1 MATSEY
7 PFDVFLSHNSRDKPT
22 VSDLAKALEQRGLR
36 VWLDKDQLPPGKLYQ
51 PELQKG
57 IRESA
62 SVAVF
67 IGKDGISPWEDIEKQ
82 AAMNFAVHDQRPL
95 IPVLLPDAPDET
107 SASLDSF
114 LALYTWVD
122 FRPAVTVDKLD
133 RLEWGITGRKPEPDR
148 LGLKDRVGLTRTIH
162 SDQLPT
168 VAGKFFGREAE
179 LKLLDEAFDGNGIH
193 IVQFVAAGG
202 TGKTKLLRE
211 WLDRRDQDIAA
222 LIAWSF
228 YSQGSSEDKQVSATP
243 FFTHAFAKLGS
254 DKTRFDTEEQKGEHL
269 ADLLKKYRCLLVL
282 DGLEPMQHAGRGM
295 RGELK
300 DRAIR
305 ALLRNLASGGSGLC
319 IVTTRLELPEL
330 KDRAHVVSRDL
341 HNLTPGD
348 GVSLLRSLGV
358 KGSDKEMF
366 KTVAEYGCHAL
377 ALHLLGNAIK
387 TFLDGEV
394 SRRDQLPELIE
405 PEQYDNL
412 DPVSLHAFKV
422 MQAYQDWFKDEQGH
436 DLAELRLLYLLG
448 LFDHPIETE
457 VLQLLW
463 REPIVGLTVWEG
475 TVLPA
480 GDAKTPWSPK
490 AGWFHKLTDWIP
502 MRRNVMDHRIALTEP
517 QWQTA
522 IAALHD
528 DHHLLAKHKNKP
540 GLLDCH
546 PLIREYFGRRLKR
559 DNPEAWRQAHARLYD
574 NYKALPKKQLP
585 ETLEEMQ
592 PLFHAVAHGCAAGMH
607 QRALDEVYWPRVL
620 RKADHYLPKKLGMYS
635 DHLATVAHFFDS
647 PWQTPAVGLSE
658 EDQAAAL
665 NWAGIG
671 LSALGRLREAV
682 EPMQANIKM
691 SIQQENWVEAAKGA
705 NNLSEFQLCLGE
717 IPVAITSAQLSVE
730 YADKTEDKSQSMC
743 TRTTLADALHQA
755 ADLTAAQKLFEEA
768 ERLQLEFQPES
779 WHLYSLWGFRY
790 CDLLLAMGETGEVLD
805 RAGQSLKWATVE
817 DFLLDIA
824 LDQLSLGRA
833 YLQLEV
839 EGRNKSVLSEV
850 ERLASTGVSGETTN
864 RILHPNQQKTTTLP
878 IDSGLAPEELQ
889 NRGDSSFLKLAEYWL
904 SLAVAGL
911 QSAGAQH
918 HLPRGLLARAAY
930 FRHTLAFP
938 QAHQDLQEVFD
949 LAEPS
954 GMLLHLTD
962 AHLESARLAL
972 AELDALYSPC
982 STTNEL
988 VGAGCEPAPTR
999 PPWHLGSG
1007 NPCRNDE
1014 GNPNSTSS
1022 DEMAKLLQTARYH
1035 TDEAAELIAQTGY
1048 KRRLPELEALK
1059 KRLDY

>member
-1 MATSEY
+1 MSNC
-7 PFDVFLSHNSRDKPT
+7 D
-22 VSDLAKALEQRGLR
+22 
-36 VWLDKDQLPPGKLYQ
+36 
-51 PELQKG
+51 
-57 IRESA
+57 
-62 SVAVF
+62 
-67 IGKDGISPWEDIEKQ
+67 IS
-82 AAMNFAVHDQRPL
+82 F
-95 IPVLLPDAPDET
+95 
-107 SASLDSF
+107 
-114 LALYTWVD
+114 
-122 FRPAVTVDKLD
+122 
-133 RLEWGITGRKPEPDR
+133 
-148 LGLKDRVGLTRTIH
+148 
-162 SDQLPT
+162 
-168 VAGKFFGREAE
+168 
-179 LKLLDEAFDGNGIH
+179 
-193 IVQFVAAGG
+193 
-202 TGKTKLLRE
+202 
-211 WLDRRDQDIAA
+211 
-222 LIAWSF
+222 
-228 YSQGSSEDKQVSATP
+228 SEDS
-243 FFTHAFAKLGS
+243 
-254 DKTRFDTEEQKGEHL
+254 
-269 ADLLKKYRCLLVL
+269 
-282 DGLEPMQHAGRGM
+282 
-295 RGELK
+295 
-300 DRAIR
+300 
-305 ALLRNLASGGSGLC
+305 
-319 IVTTRLELPEL
+319 
-330 KDRAHVVSRDL
+330 
-341 HNLTPGD
+341 
-348 GVSLLRSLGV
+348 VSLLRSLNV

-394 SRRDQLPELIE
+394 SRRDQLSELVE
-405 PEQYDNL
+405 PEQYANDSR
-412 DPVSLHAFKV
+412 VSLHAFKV

-448 LFDHPIETE
+448 LFDHPIEKE
-457 VLQLLW
+457 VLEVLW
-463 REPIVGLTVWEG
+463 KEQIPGLTLLAEENAV
-475 TVLPA
+475 VRA
-480 GDAKTPWSPK
+480 GN
-490 AGWFHKLTDWIP
+490 AGMTKNTI
-502 MRRNVMDHRIALTEP
+502 LTER

-768 ERLQLEFQPES
+768 ERLQLEFQPEY
-779 WHLYSLWGFRY
+779 WHLYSLMGFRY
-790 CDLLLAMGETGEVLD
+790 CDLLLAMGETGEVLE
-805 RAGQSLKWATVE
+805 RAGQTLKWATVE

-850 ERLASTGVSGETTN
+850 ERPNSAGVSGETTYA
-864 RILHPNQQKTTTLP
+864 
-878 IDSGLAPEELQ
+878 SGA
-889 NRGDSSFLKLAEYWL
+889 
-904 SLAVAGL
+904 
-911 QSAGAQH
+911 
-918 HLPRGLLARAAY
+918 
-930 FRHTLAFP
+930 
-938 QAHQDLQEVFD
+938 
-949 LAEPS
+949 
-954 GMLLHLTD
+954 
-962 AHLESARLAL
+962 
-972 AELDALYSPC
+972 
-982 STTNEL
+982 ST
-988 VGAGCEPAPTR
+988 
-999 PPWHLGSG
+999 
-1007 NPCRNDE
+1007 
-1014 GNPNSTSS
+1014 
-1022 DEMAKLLQTARYH
+1022 
-1035 TDEAAELIAQTGY
+1035 
-1048 KRRLPELEALK
+1048 
-1059 KRLDY
+1059 